1 MIRVEIKQRMTTVAL
16 ITMINTISVVIVS
29 VKLNISL

>member
-1 MIRVEIKQRMTTVAL
+1 MIRVEIKQRTTTVAL
-16 ITMINTISVVIVS
+16 ISMINTISVVIVS